1 MLDPNED
8 DEEEEEDEDMEPG
21 QDKRVPVP
29 SRAPRLPVQVIKRKL
44 NARSAKPQTMNNEK
58 GADINNDQQHNWWA
72 RKDLRLRKLHK
83 KLDQEEQQ
91 MMELMY
97 GYLL

>member
-1 MLDPNED
+1 
-8 DEEEEEDEDMEPG
+8 MEPG

-29 SRAPRLPVQVIKRKL
+29 SRAPRLPAQVIKRKL
-44 NARSAKPQTMNNEK
+44 KARSAKQQTMTSEK
-58 GADINNDQQHNWWA
+58 SNDNDQQHNWWA

-83 KLDQEEQQ
+83 KLDQDEQQ